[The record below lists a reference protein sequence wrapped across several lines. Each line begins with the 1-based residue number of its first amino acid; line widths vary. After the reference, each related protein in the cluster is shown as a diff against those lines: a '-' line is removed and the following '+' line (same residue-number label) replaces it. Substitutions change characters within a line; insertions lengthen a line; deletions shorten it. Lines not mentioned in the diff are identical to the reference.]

1 MELRQ
6 YQQDCLGKIFWEL
19 NASLPGNSICVLPTG
34 SGKSVIIAN
43 LAKTLDQPILIL
55 QPSKEI
61 LEQNLE
67 KLCRY
72 VDRSEVGIYSASMD
86 EKTIN
91 HFTFATIGSIYKKP
105 ELFAHFRLILID
117 ECHLVN
123 PKNLEG
129 MFTSFLHEIN
139 EIRKLA
145 NKPPVKCIG
154 FTATPYRMCT
164 GYISLGKNSDG
175 SPILKATATTKI
187 VSRLKEKFWQRILVN
202 VSISDLIEKGFLCP
216 LEYIDLSMI
225 EHAEIPVN
233 KSESDFDL
241 VKYEKLIT
249 SKLGRIK
256 QAIEFAEQNSKSVL
270 VFCSSVKQATE
281 LSYEV
286 LGSAVVTAK
295 TPPKERDLI
304 IDNFRNGI
312 TKTVFNVGVLTIG
325 FDKTDLDCIVLL
337 RPTRSIGLYYQM
349 LGRGVRIA
357 PGKTTCRV
365 IDLTSTVKNLGRIES
380 IKLAKVVNP
389 KSGWSMWE
397 ILSETGSWHARPL
410 YSYVIGD
417 KEGLFKQTYRT

>member
-6 YQQDCLGKIFWEL
+6 YQQDCLGKILWEL
-19 NASLPGNSICVLPTG
+19 NTDLQGNSICVLPTG
-34 SGKSVIIAN
+34 SGKSVVIAN
-43 LAKTLDQPILIL
+43 LAKTLSQPILIL

-72 VDRSEVGIYSASMD
+72 VDHTDVGVYSASMN

-91 HFTFATIGSIYKKP
+91 HFTFATIGSIYTKP
-105 ELFAHFRLILID
+105 ELFAHFGLILID

-123 PKNLEG
+123 PKNLDG
-129 MFTSFLHEIN
+129 MFTSFLSEVNRIRGQIN
-139 EIRKLA
+139 KS
-145 NKPPVKCIG
+145 PVKCFG
-154 FTATPYRMCT
+154 FTATPYRMAT
-164 GYISLGKNSDG
+164 GYISLGKNYDG

-216 LEYIDLSMI
+216 LEYVDLSLV
-225 EHAEIPVN
+225 EHSEIPVN

-241 VKYEKLIT
+241 IKYEKLLS
-249 SKLGRIK
+249 SKKGRIK
-256 QAIEFAEQNSKSVL
+256 QALEYAEANSKSVL
-270 VFCSSVKQATE
+270 VFCSSVPQAIE
-281 LSYEV
+281 LSEQV

-295 TPPKERDLI
+295 TPAKERATI
-304 IDNFRNGI
+304 INDFKNG
-312 TKTVFNVGVLTIG
+312 KLQTVFNVGVLTTG
-325 FDKTDLDCIVLL
+325 FDHPSLDCIVLL

-357 PGKTTCRV
+357 PGKTKCKV

-397 ILSETGSWHARPL
+397 ILSETGSWHNRPL

-417 KEGLFKQTYRT
+417 KEGQFKQTFRT